1 MPEYLYAAL
10 EAYDNNIV
18 FIAPEKI
25 GSVKN

>member
-1 MPEYLYAAL
+1 MPECLYVAL
-10 EAYDNNIV
+10 EAYDNNAA